1 MSEKLQKVLARI
13 GLGSRRE
20 LEKWISDGRVSVNGK
35 VAKLGDR
42 IGPTDKLKVDR
53 RELEFKLEEDSRRR
67 VLVYNKA
74 EGEMCTRNDP
84 EGRPTVFSKLPKLTG
99 ERWVA
104 VGRLDVN
111 TTGLLLFTTD
121 GGLANRLMHPSARI
135 EREYAVRVLGTPSNE
150 AIKALTDGVLLDDG
164 MAKFDDI
171 VAGGGEGLNQWYY
184 VVIREGRNREVRR
197 LWESQGLKVSRLIR
211 VRYGSVFLPRDLK
224 MGSWIELGQNEIEPL
239 AKLAGVENMRSPAL
253 YGRKLSEKDENA
265 QLRKKKGR
273 NAERRRRR

>member
-1 MSEKLQKVLARI
+1 
-13 GLGSRRE
+13 
-20 LEKWISDGRVSVNGK
+20 
-35 VAKLGDR
+35 
-42 IGPTDKLKVDR
+42 
-53 RELEFKLEEDSRRR
+53 
-67 VLVYNKA
+67 
-74 EGEMCTRNDP
+74 MCTRNDP